1 MTDANPAPFIW
12 LAVALVYSGLI
23 AYIYWS
29 APGP

>member
-1 MTDANPAPFIW
+1 MTDATLAPFIC
-12 LAVALVYSGLI
+12 LAVALVYGGLI